1 MLPLEL
7 GTFDT
12 GEPVEFSLE
21 GNSHLL
27 VSGRSRSGK
36 SSFLYL
42 FLIELLRR
50 KNWPAVVCGW
60 DPSQIIFN
68 VLNNNNGLS
77 ASGLNTEEIRNA
89 FEKILKLL
97 SSRIELLVKLKKD
110 KFSASDFSKKEFPI
124 CFVIVE
130 EFISGI
136 RLLEELDKSNG
147 LRGKDSVANF
157 VKTAILQI
165 AVTGAKAGIY
175 LILVPQKPSIEAL
188 GGGAASILRD
198 QIGRKFIFA
207 ADRESLR
214 MLFPEVSA
222 DLALLAQKFSP
233 GVGLTNDSSDE
244 VRKFRADFISY
255 EDFVS
260 EFSKGVK

>member
-7 GTFDT
+7 GSFDT
-12 GEPVEFSLE
+12 GEKLLFSLE
-21 GNSHLL
+21 GNSHFL

-36 SSFLYL
+36 SSFVYL

-60 DPSQIIFN
+60 DPSQIVFS

-77 ASGLNTEEIRNA
+77 ASGLNTEEIRSA

-110 KFSASDFSKKEFPI
+110 KFSGSDFSKEFPV
-124 CFVIVE
+124 CFVLVE

-136 RLLEELDKSNG
+136 RLLEELDRFNG

-214 MLFPEVSA
+214 MLFPEVNA

-233 GVGLTNDSSDE
+233 GVGLTNDSSAE
-244 VRKFRADFISY
+244 VRKFRADFVSF

-260 EFSKGVK
+260 EFSKGVE